1 MALPFLNRKNEISR
15 LKKALS
21 SKGTDLLV
29 VYGRRRCGKS
39 TLLQKVAGPQDIY
52 YLADQNEKAI
62 QIRLLAG
69 EISRVIPEF
78 GAATY
83 SDWDALFSVFAAQ
96 SSNTGALVLDE
107 FPYLVQTSPELPSI
121 IQKYM
126 DRKSGAHIVICGS
139 SQRMMQ
145 GMALDSSS
153 PLFGRSREIMK
164 IRPLEAGWIAKA
176 FKEHDPSRCIE
187 LFAFWGGVPRYW
199 ELAVEYNDNDTAL
212 KELIFNRDGVLH
224 DEPHR
229 LLMDDMRSAA
239 QPHAILSL
247 VGAGCHRLSE
257 IASRLGKPAG
267 NLSRPLENLIDLGY
281 VMREMPFG
289 ENTRSTKRT
298 LYKIDDPFISFWY
311 RFIHPNASL
320 LEKGMADSVFSSCRQ
335 TFASHTAHVWEVL
348 ARNSTAH
355 LKADGMTW
363 NPGTR
368 WWGNDVNGNPC
379 EVDVVAESLDGK
391 HLLIG
396 EAKWEKHTA
405 PEAVQQRLETLAKTL
420 PFVRGRKIHF
430 ACWAKK
436 AQASKPSGISVFSP
450 RDVLKQQE

>member
-21 SKGTDLLV
+21 FKGTDLLV
-29 VYGRRRCGKS
+29 IYGRRRCGKS
-39 TLLQKVAGPQDIY
+39 TLLQKVTGSRDIY

-62 QIRLLAG
+62 QIRLLAS
-69 EISRVIPEF
+69 EISRIIPEF

-96 SSNTGALVLDE
+96 SLSAGALVLDE
-107 FPYLVQTSPELPSI
+107 FPYLVQTSPEMPSI

-153 PLFGRSREIMK
+153 PLFGRSREIIK
-164 IRPLEAGWIAKA
+164 IRPLEAGWLAKA
-176 FKEHDPSRCIE
+176 FKEPDPARCVE
-187 LFAFWGGVPRYW
+187 LFAVWGGVPRYW
-199 ELAVEYNDNDTAL
+199 ELATEYKNNDIAL

-224 DEPHR
+224 DEPRH

-257 IASRLGKPAG
+257 IASRIGKPAG
-267 NLSRPLENLIDLGY
+267 NLSRPLENLIELGY
-281 VMREMPFG
+281 IMREMPFG
-289 ENTRSTKRT
+289 ENARSTKRT
-298 LYKIDDPFISFWY
+298 LYKINDPFISFWY

-320 LEKGMADSVFSSCRQ
+320 LEKGMTDSVFNTCRQ
-335 TFASHTAHVWEVL
+335 TFASHTAQVWEVL
-348 ARNSTAH
+348 ARNSTIH
-355 LKADGMTW
+355 LKVDGMEW

-368 WWGNDVNGNPC
+368 WWGNDTDGNPC

-396 EAKWEKHTA
+396 EVKWENQTSVEGVRK
-405 PEAVQQRLETLAKTL
+405 RLDTRAKTL
-420 PFVRGRKIHF
+420 PFVRGRKVHF

-436 AQASKPSGISVFSP
+436 AKTDTPSGVSVFYP
-450 RDVLKQQE
+450 EDVLKEHE